1 MVAQDECILT
11 CTLRG
16 QSDVGLQT
24 PDLETNRIVLIS
36 QASRMIKYE
45 AAGSNRMQGVT
56 GGTLKEGR
64 EKKKATS
71 REG

>member
-1 MVAQDECILT
+1 
-11 CTLRG
+11 
-16 QSDVGLQT
+16 
-24 PDLETNRIVLIS
+24 
-36 QASRMIKYE
+36 MINYE
-45 AAGSNRMQGVT
+45 AAGSNHIGVT